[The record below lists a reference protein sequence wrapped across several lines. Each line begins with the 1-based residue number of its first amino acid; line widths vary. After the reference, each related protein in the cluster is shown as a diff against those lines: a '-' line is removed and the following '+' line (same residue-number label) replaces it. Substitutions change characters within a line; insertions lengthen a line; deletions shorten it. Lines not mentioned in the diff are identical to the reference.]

1 VENNLFNENYFKKG
15 LNDLYS
21 SIVNLDKN
29 KSEEEVRLTAA
40 NKFYELFSNANLIIK
55 GSEYLPYKSSSIF
68 IYNHLNNNP
77 DYLIGSDF
85 QITLDSHFISSFIL
99 NKYYRKPGIRI
110 VRCSLEN
117 EKNHKSYYDRFGYIR
132 VFSKNFIPKNFD
144 KDKLRKFNSNFFQN
158 ALNELENDN
167 GIIISPE
174 GISQETE
181 SSPGPFKSGAFKLA
195 TMAKKEPFIVPI
207 VMVNFDKVISKN
219 VLKCEILKPFKM
231 SDFGI
236 CDANDSKMEE
246 FLIQLNQKF
255 KKKINSL
262 REFDLDFQQEVRAL
276 KNKIISKKNK
286 NDLLVLYGSSTLRL
300 WKSFDKDFKNHNTL
314 NLGFGGSSIDS
325 MIDNFHNLF
334 KTISPKTI
342 VLYCGGNDL
351 ALGFSPKEIFNKLV
365 ELIKMINQKYKSIKI
380 INIQLKPSIER
391 VSKLTDI
398 IFLNSIITEYFK
410 KYDNLMQLNCFEEIV
425 QNGIIDKS
433 FFLRDGLHLNR
444 KGYELIINK
453 LNKILSNDN

>member
-1 VENNLFNENYFKKG
+1 MKNNLFGENYFKKG
-15 LNDLYS
+15 LNDLFKTV
-21 SIVNLDKN
+21 VNLDET
-29 KSEEEVRLTAA
+29 KSEKEARLLAA

-55 GSEYLPYKSSSIF
+55 GSEHLPYQSSSIF

-99 NKYYRKPGIRI
+99 NKYYKKPGTRI

-117 EKNHKSYYDRFGYIR
+117 EKKHKSYYDRFGYIR
-132 VFSKNFIPKNFD
+132 VFSKNFIPKNLDTD
-144 KDKLRKFNSNFFQN
+144 KIRKFNLNFFQN
-158 ALNELENDN
+158 ALKELENNN

-174 GISQETE
+174 GVSQETE
-181 SSPGPFKSGAFKLA
+181 NSPGSFKSGAFKLA

-207 VMVNFDKVISKN
+207 VLVNFDKVISKN

-236 CDANDSKMEE
+236 CDPNDSKIEK
-246 FLIQLNQKF
+246 FLIHLNKKF
-255 KKKINSL
+255 KKKINTL
-262 REFDLDFQQEVRAL
+262 REFNLDFQQEIIAL

-325 MIDNFHNLF
+325 MIHNFHNLF

-365 ELIKMINQKYKSIKI
+365 ELIKMINQKYKNIKI

-398 IFLNSIITEYFK
+398 IFLNSMITDHFK
-410 KYDNLMQLNCFEEIV
+410 KYDNLIQLNCFEEII
-425 QNGIIDKS
+425 QNGMIDKS

-444 KGYELIINK
+444 NGYELIINK
-453 LNKILSNDN
+453 LNKLLSNDN

>member
-1 VENNLFNENYFKKG
+1 MKNNLFGENYFKKG
-15 LNDLYS
+15 LNDLFTAV
-21 SIVNLDKN
+21 VNLDET
-29 KSEEEVRLTAA
+29 KSEKEARLLAA

-55 GSEYLPYKSSSIF
+55 GSEHLPYQSSSIF

-99 NKYYRKPGIRI
+99 NKYYKKPGIRI

-117 EKNHKSYYDRFGYIR
+117 EKKHKSYYDRFGYIR

-144 KDKLRKFNSNFFQN
+144 TDKIRKFNSNFFQN
-158 ALNELENDN
+158 ALKELENNN

-174 GISQETE
+174 GLSQETE
-181 SSPGPFKSGAFKLA
+181 NSPGSFKSGAFKLA

-207 VMVNFDKVISKN
+207 VLVNFDKVISKN

-236 CDANDSKMEE
+236 YDPNDSKIEK
-246 FLIQLNQKF
+246 FLIHLNKKF

-262 REFDLDFQQEVRAL
+262 REFNLDFQQEIIAL

-325 MIDNFHNLF
+325 MIHNFHNLF
-334 KTISPKTI
+334 RTISPKTI

-365 ELIKMINQKYKSIKI
+365 ELIKMINRKYKNIKI

-398 IFLNSIITEYFK
+398 ILLNSIITEHFK
-410 KYDNLMQLNCFEEIV
+410 KYDNLIQLNCFEEII
-425 QNGIIDKS
+425 QNGMIDKS

-453 LNKILSNDN
+453 LNKLLSNDN